1 MSKQVIFTSGSSNL
15 NIVKKKGATIQRAV
29 PGGTVSEV
37 TPTSWIRFRK
47 HRYITSDP
55 EEIEIIRQNIKNRP
69 RNRIKEI
76 VPKTPQDILRE
87 KETKALE
94 ATRELEEAR
103 NLVREP
109 DPTDRV
115 GSEPQ
120 EEKKVY
126 TEKCPDCDWVAES
139 STSEAQMKNKLRG
152 HRIAKHRKVEPVRV
166 K

>member
-29 PGGTVSEV
+29 PGGSVSEV

-47 HRYITSDP
+47 HRYVTSDP
-55 EEIEIIRQNIKNRP
+55 EEIKIIRDHIENRP

-76 VPKTPQDILRE
+76 VSKTPQDILRE
-87 KETKALE
+87 KEAKALE

-103 NLVREP
+103 KVVGEP
-109 DPTDRV
+109 ELRISEATL
-115 GSEPQ
+115 EPQ
-120 EEKKVY
+120 VEKMVY
-126 TEKCPDCDWVAES
+126 IEKCPEPDCDWIAES
-139 STSEAQMKNKLRG
+139 STSQAQAKSKLRG
-152 HRIAKHRKVEPVRV
+152 HRATKHKSV